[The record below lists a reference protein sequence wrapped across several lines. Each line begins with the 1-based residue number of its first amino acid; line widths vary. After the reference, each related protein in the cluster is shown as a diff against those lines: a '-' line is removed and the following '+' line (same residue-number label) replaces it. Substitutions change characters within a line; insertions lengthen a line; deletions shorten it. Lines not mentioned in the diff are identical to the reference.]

1 MDKINFKGLIKTTED
16 FITKRSPEILTGIGI
31 AGMVT
36 TTILAVK
43 ATPKA
48 LRLIEEEKM
57 FKEKEAHEGGIFT
70 EDDEQYAFK
79 LTSFEIVKAT
89 WKCYIPAAITCTASI
104 ACLVGASSVNFKRN
118 AALATAYK
126 LSETA
131 LSEYKDAVIE
141 TIGEKKEQIV
151 KDKMSE
157 KKLKEE
163 PVTKNQ
169 VILTEKGNTLCYDYH
184 SGRYFKSDIDTIKKA
199 VNEINSS
206 MIRDDYASL
215 NEFYDEIGLPHTE
228 VGGSLGWNINDGLLE
243 VYFSSKIADDG
254 TPCIVMSYETQ
265 PKHGYN
271 RYS

>member
-16 FITKRSPEILTGIGI
+16 FVAKRSPEILTGIGI

-48 LRLIEEEKM
+48 LRLIEEEQS
-57 FKEKEAHEGGIFT
+57 GY
-70 EDDEQYAFK
+70 DENGVCGEPLTKPEIIK
-79 LTSFEIVKAT
+79 LC

>member
-48 LRLIEEEKM
+48 LDLIARAEDEK
-57 FKEKEAHEGGIFT
+57 FDNCHGEC
-70 EDDEQYAFK
+70 
-79 LTSFEIVKAT
+79 LTKPEIIKAC
-89 WKCYIPAAITCTASI
+89 WKCYIPAAITCAASM
-104 ACLVGASSVNFKRN
+104 ACLVGASSVNLKRN
-118 AALATAYK
+118 TALATAYK

-141 TIGEKKEQIV
+141 TIGEKKEQMV

-163 PVTKNQ
+163 PVTKSEI
-169 VILTEKGNTLCYDYH
+169 ILTEKGNTLCYDYH

-254 TPCIVMSYETQ
+254 TPCIVMSYENQ

>member
-43 ATPKA
+43 VTPKA
-48 LRLIEEEKM
+48 LDLIARAEDEK
-57 FKEKEAHEGGIFT
+57 FDSGHGEC
-70 EDDEQYAFK
+70 
-79 LTSFEIVKAT
+79 LTKPEIIKAC

-104 ACLVGASSVNFKRN
+104 ACLVGASSVNLKRN
-118 AALATAYK
+118 TALATAYK

-141 TIGEKKEQIV
+141 TIGEKKEQMV

-163 PVTKNQ
+163 PVTKSEI
-169 VILTEKGNTLCYDYH
+169 ILTEKGNTLCYDYH

-243 VYFSSKIADDG
+243 VYFSSKIANDG
-254 TPCIVMSYETQ
+254 TPCIVMSYENQ

-271 RYS
+271 HYS

>member
-48 LRLIEEEKM
+48 LDLIARAEDEK
-57 FKEKEAHEGGIFT
+57 FDNGHGECLAKP
-70 EDDEQYAFK
+70 
-79 LTSFEIVKAT
+79 EIIKAC
-89 WKCYIPAAITCTASI
+89 WKCYIPAAITCAASM
-104 ACLVGASSVNFKRN
+104 ACLVGASSVNLKRN
-118 AALATAYK
+118 TALATAYK

-141 TIGEKKEQIV
+141 TIGEKKEQMV

-163 PVTKNQ
+163 PVTKSEI
-169 VILTEKGNTLCYDYH
+169 ILTEKGNTLCYDYH

-254 TPCIVMSYETQ
+254 TPCIVMSYENQ